1 MKCIQCATDN
11 NLRDRTANQGRC
23 TKCNHPFAFE
33 PTSMGTVKI
42 TDPFFAKAIADIS
55 ANNTLFFTPKQL
67 FYLLDKRQK
76 KSSGSS
82 EMLFY
87 YLFYNIWASG
97 LFGGFLVFLF
107 PILGGYSFLISTIIF
122 NIIYIFQRYKDSQ
135 SSKNNYQD
143 RQNSAT
149 FLKII
154 GGFIIVG
161 GIFVSIS
168 LNSFPLYLVILIV
181 GMISIYLGT
190 RPIKP
195 EAEISKS
202 FSFTQTQFQE
212 WLDRWK
218 EINGEISK
226 ILPKIL
232 PSPRE
237 EITPALVNPDVT
249 AYSFDRL
256 VVCDSAAIAQL
267 LIANNFHFENNC
279 AVLSIT
285 GYPQN
290 IFSTV
295 MDMLR
300 RNPDLK
306 VYALHDATPRGV
318 GLLHHLR
325 SSSNWFENSNVTIF
339 NLGLL
344 PRQIFASRDVF
355 VQSSEES
362 VQAAKQ
368 MPAAVR
374 QELSSEELAWLE
386 SGKFVEL
393 ESFTPKK
400 LMQVIT
406 QGIAKSNDPASSD
419 SLVPIDGSMGGVM
432 IFATESFG

>member
-1 MKCIQCATDN
+1 MKCIQCQTDN
-11 NLRDRTANQGRC
+11 NLQDRTANQGRC
-23 TKCNHPFAFE
+23 KNCNHPFVFE
-33 PTSMGTVKI
+33 PTSMRTVKI

-76 KSSGSS
+76 KSSGKGS
-82 EMLFY
+82 LFL
-87 YLFYNIWASG
+87 YLFLSVWG
-97 LFGGFLVFLF
+97 FVFFGGFLFL
-107 PILGGYSFLISTIIF
+107 ILGVYYFVLVPIIISIML
-122 NIIYIFQRYKDSQ
+122 IFQFYKSSQ
-135 SSKNNYQD
+135 SSQSSYQE
-143 RQNSAT
+143 RQYFAK
-149 FLKII
+149 LLQII
-154 GGFIIVG
+154 GGLIIVG
-161 GIFVSIS
+161 GIFVSIA
-168 LNSFPLYLVILIV
+168 LNSFPLYFVILIV
-181 GMISIYLGT
+181 GMISLYLGT

-195 EAEISKS
+195 EAEMSKS
-202 FSFTQTQFQE
+202 FSFTQTQFE
-212 WLDRWK
+212 DWLNRWK
-218 EINGEISK
+218 EINGEIST
-226 ILPKIL
+226 KIL

-256 VVCDSAAIAQL
+256 VVCDSATIAQL

-285 GYPQN
+285 GYPKN
-290 IFSTV
+290 IFGAV

-300 RNPDLK
+300 RNPNLK
-306 VYALHDATPRGV
+306 VYALQNATPRGV
-318 GLLHHLR
+318 GLVHRLR

-362 VQAAKQ
+362 AQAAKE

-374 QELSSEELAWLE
+374 QELSAEEIAWLE

-419 SLVPIDGSMGGVM
+419 SLVPIDSDMGGVM
-432 IFATESFG
+432 IFSTESFG